1 MSNPSPANES
11 TSKFSTL
18 KSSLQRIIALYI
30 ENAKLTAAEKLTLLF
45 SAAVTFTV
53 CFILAAIALTFIAIA
68 LLELLELAVSPI
80 IAATIMA
87 CLFLLLS
94 WLIYLLRKQLI
105 VNPTARFISKLI
117 MDIGKK
123 RFND

>member
-1 MSNPSPANES
+1 MSNPSTANES

-53 CFILAAIALTFIAIA
+53 CFILAAIALAFIAIA